1 MFDSKAQEY
10 LGYYVYALFD
20 SANPKIPFYIGKG
33 RGNRVFAHASGAD
46 IDLNE
51 DEVLSPKLQLIAEIK
66 KAGRKVEQQIIKF
79 GLSEDEAFKVE
90 ASLIDLVNYMMP
102 DTLKNQISGQGVAEG
117 IYDADELATSLGAQQ
132 LQSELPLLVIKIER
146 KWGEFIQKYGSSSA
160 IPPEEIYDATKGNWR
175 LSTSRASRAVC
186 VLSVARG
193 LVRAVFVPTG
203 WADAGYENRKVM
215 KDVQSAEAYREFVGT
230 SVAHL
235 FQRGSQ
241 NPVRYLR
248 C

>member
-20 SANPKIPFYIGKG
+20 SANSKIPFYIGKG

-51 DEVLSPKLQLIAEIK
+51 DEVLSPN
-66 KAGRKVEQQIIKF
+66 
-79 GLSEDEAFKVE
+79 
-90 ASLIDLVNYMMP
+90 LVNYMMP